1 MIKFGTTTYA
11 LTLTPADN
19 NADKYLD
26 QMSGPELVTLFRLV
40 KSNLGEEVRTTRF
53 PDSKTAVKRTWAA
66 LEQYDQ
72 SNDQSLGTDD
82 FTMSE
87 EELNAQKGR
96 VKSEPQVELS
106 EADKRQIADEAQS
119 RQPSTPAPAP
129 EKKARKPRGMRFV
142 FPVGDEIKPVR
153 AGTFRA
159 KLVELFSTKP
169 GATFDEALAATWGS
183 KEGMDPE
190 VAKKTCYEGIR
201 LLHYY
206 VGYGMK
212 QDADGRITIHK

>member
-1 MIKFGTTTYA
+1 MIKFGNTSYA
-11 LTLTPADN
+11 LTVSPAEKG
-19 NADKYLD
+19 ADKFLD
-26 QMSGPELVTLFRLV
+26 QMTGTELVSLFRLV

-53 PDSKTAVKRTWAA
+53 PDSKTAIKRTWAA
-66 LEQYDQ
+66 LEAYDQ
-72 SNDQSLGTDD
+72 ANDESLGSDTV
-82 FTMSE
+82 T
-87 EELNAQKGR
+87 LT
-96 VKSEPQVELS
+96 
-106 EADKRQIADEAQS
+106 EADKQQVKAEAED
-119 RQPSTPAPAP
+119 RKAAAPKAEP
-129 EKKARKPRGMRFV
+129 KARKPRGMRFV

-153 AGTFRA
+153 EGTFRA
-159 KLVELFSTKP
+159 KLVELFSTGK

>member
-1 MIKFGTTTYA
+1 MIKFGITTYA
-11 LTLTPADN
+11 PTRTPAEN

-26 QMSGPELVTLFRLV
+26 QMTGPELVSLFRLV

-53 PDSKTAVKRTWAA
+53 SDTKTAIKRTWEA
-66 LEQYDQ
+66 LEAFDKA
-72 SNDQSLGTDD
+72 SDESLGSAD
-82 FTMSE
+82 
-87 EELNAQKGR
+87 
-96 VKSEPQVELS
+96 KSKVELS
-106 EADKRQIADEAQS
+106 ERDKQQIAHEAAD
-119 RQPSTPAPAP
+119 RQV

-159 KLVELFSTKP
+159 KLVELFSTGK
-169 GATFDEALAATWGS
+169 GATFDEAMAATWGS
-183 KEGMDPE
+183 KEGMDE
-190 VAKKTCYEGIR
+190 ETAKKTTYEGIR